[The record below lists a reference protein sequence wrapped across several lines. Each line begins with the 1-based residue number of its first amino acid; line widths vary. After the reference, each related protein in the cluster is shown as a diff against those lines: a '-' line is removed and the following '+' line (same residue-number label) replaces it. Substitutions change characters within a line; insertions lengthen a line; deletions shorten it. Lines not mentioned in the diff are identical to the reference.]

1 MDLKDKKAAEQLNTT
16 SQTTGKSYVQKFF
29 KKEGENSAKC
39 NICLKVYVFKT
50 GGPTSSLKRH
60 LDEKHREILKV
71 NEKKEPK
78 QQRSDNCTILVNLWE
93 NEVKEKSSFPQ
104 MTELRRFLP

>member
-1 MDLKDKKAAEQLNTT
+1 M
-16 SQTTGKSYVQKFF
+16 
-29 KKEGENSAKC
+29 
-39 NICLKVYVFKT
+39 KVYVFKT

-78 QQRSDNCTILVNLWE
+78 QQRSDNCTILIDWSGLVQRE
-93 NEVKEKSSFPQ
+93 
-104 MTELRRFLP
+104 THLPIGF

>member
-1 MDLKDKKAAEQLNTT
+1 MDLKDKKAANQLETT

-29 KKEGENSAKC
+29 KKEGDNSAKC
-39 NICLKVYVFKT
+39 TICLKVYVFKT

-71 NEKKEPK
+71 TEKKEPK
-78 QQRSDNCTILVNLWE
+78 QQRSDHCTILVHLNFWKF
-93 NEVKEKSSFPQ
+93 VK
-104 MTELRRFLP
+104 L